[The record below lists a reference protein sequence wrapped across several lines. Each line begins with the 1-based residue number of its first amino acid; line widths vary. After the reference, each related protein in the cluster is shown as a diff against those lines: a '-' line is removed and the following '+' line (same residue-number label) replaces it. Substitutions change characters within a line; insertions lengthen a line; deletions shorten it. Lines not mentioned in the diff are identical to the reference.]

1 MVLTGMREIE
11 WASTARPERESRD
24 THRRPIEANSGHQ
37 AMSYPA
43 DIVPRA
49 ESGTCPLWSAL
60 VSLLLWALCAPLSLH
75 AAGTVEIAILN
86 SSDIPA
92 YQEAIAGFKATGP
105 GGALYTQYDLQG
117 DLEQGKKLARKIRA
131 SDAVLVLAVGA
142 KAALAAKIEI
152 VDIPIVY
159 MMILDPLK
167 HQLNAPNMTG
177 TTLEVPLDR
186 QLKLIRAFLPELR
199 RMGVLY
205 DPNKSLSRMK
215 EAERV
220 GRSVFFDLQSVPV
233 ESEKDLPQAL
243 RTLLSS
249 TEALWL
255 LPDSTILTN
264 ESITY
269 ILDSALAQHVPVI
282 GFSPEFTRLGALLSL
297 SVNYG
302 EMGRE
307 TGQLARRV
315 LDGEKPPSGKPVPI
329 ERLKITVN
337 MKTARYLGLSFPKEL
352 SGLIDETY

>member
-1 MVLTGMREIE
+1 MPTE
-11 WASTARPERESRD
+11 ASG
-24 THRRPIEANSGHQ
+24 GHQ
-37 AMSYPA
+37 AMSDQADNFPGSGFRTICLWPA
-43 DIVPRA
+43 LAALFLWFLCSP
-49 ESGTCPLWSAL
+49 PLL
-60 VSLLLWALCAPLSLH
+60 R
-75 AAGTVEIAILN
+75 AAGTIEIAILN
-86 SSDIPA
+86 SSDIAA

-117 DLEQGKKLARKIRA
+117 DLELGKQLARKIRA
-131 SDAVLVLAVGA
+131 SDAMLVLAVGV

-152 VDIPIVY
+152 IDIPIVY

-167 HQLNAPNMTG
+167 HQLTAPNMTG
-177 TTLEVPLDR
+177 TMLEVPLDR
-186 QLKLIRAFLPELR
+186 QLKLIRAFFPELR

-205 DPNKSLSRMK
+205 DPQKSLPRMK
-215 EAERV
+215 DAERM
-220 GRSVFFDLQSVPV
+220 GRAVFFDLQGVPV

-264 ESITY
+264 ESIHY

-297 SVNYG
+297 SVNYR
-302 EMGRE
+302 EVGRE

-315 LDGEKPPSGKPVPI
+315 LDGEKPVSLKPVPI
-329 ERLKITVN
+329 DRLMITVN
-337 MKTARYLGLSFPKEL
+337 MKTARFLGLSFPKEIN
-352 SGLIDETY
+352 GLIDETY